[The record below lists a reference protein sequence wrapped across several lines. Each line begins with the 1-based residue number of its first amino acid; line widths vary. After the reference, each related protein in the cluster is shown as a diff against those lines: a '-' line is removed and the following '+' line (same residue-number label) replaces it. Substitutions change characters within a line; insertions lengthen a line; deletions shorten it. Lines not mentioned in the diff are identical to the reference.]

1 MDTFTAESSNTS
13 PISLHSVDNSTIQY
27 RLLPVSKNIIRA
39 RFENLAD
46 RFDENW
52 ESFKI
57 DIGQFAHELYQD
69 VNKAPAR
76 SVEVTEMSLTANQPA
91 KTMKKK
97 KIKWAA

>member
-1 MDTFTAESSNTS
+1 LNAQSPLQYFFIFNYEAAVDTFTAESSNTS

-57 DIGQFAHELYQD
+57 DIGQFAHELY
-69 VNKAPAR
+69 
-76 SVEVTEMSLTANQPA
+76 
-91 KTMKKK
+91 
-97 KIKWAA
+97 